1 MFSPHYLYTTTNDEN
16 APIMKAFFLLRSWP
30 KWLDVIA
37 GVTVGIVSL
46 PQAMAF
52 SLLAGMPPIYG
63 LYGALI
69 PPLVYA
75 FFGTSAFL
83 NVGPVSVVSIFA
95 YSLVAP
101 LYPPFS
107 SAYINVMI
115 QLGLLVGLIQW
126 MTGFVGVGKYI
137 SLLPKS
143 IISGFIQAAAVV
155 IIVSQLS
162 VGFGIPLTNS
172 SSLLDTV
179 IQLAQQVQDFHTFST
194 VLFVSALAVL
204 FLGKHFF
211 PNFHTTIVLLVF
223 TGICAFWLDWEGQD
237 ILLIGEVPQGFPQ
250 IILPQF
256 SRSFFTL
263 LPGAIGLA
271 FIATVGS
278 YVMAKTLEE
287 KQSSPYVADQDFM
300 ALGVSKIIASFFGA
314 LLSAGSFNRS
324 ILNLKLGATSQ
335 YASLFS
341 ALIVGLTL
349 VFFTPLVY
357 FLPQPVIA
365 AIIVYSAFFLFDFSV
380 LRVYWKNDKKQLIYF
395 TITVAITLGVGFV
408 EGIFAGI
415 AIAVLGRYFLSQPT

>member
-1 MFSPHYLYTTTNDEN
+1 
-16 APIMKAFFLLRSWP
+16 MKAFLLFRTWP
-30 KWLDVIA
+30 KWQDVMA
-37 GVTVGIVSL
+37 GVTVGIVSI

-75 FFGTSAFL
+75 FLGTSAFL
-83 NVGPVSVVSIFA
+83 NVGPVSVISIFA
-95 YSLVAP
+95 YTIVAP
-101 LYPPFS
+101 MYPPFS
-107 SAYINVMI
+107 AEYIHVLI
-115 QLGLLVGLIQW
+115 QLGLLVGLIQCIA
-126 MTGFVGVGKYI
+126 GLAGVGKYI

-143 IISGFIQAAAVV
+143 VISGFIQAAAVV

-162 VGFGIPLTNS
+162 VGFGITLSNH
-172 SSLLDTV
+172 SSLLDTFILLV
-179 IQLAQQVQDFHTFST
+179 QQAQDFHVFSS
-194 VLFVSALAVL
+194 VLFVAALAVL

-211 PNFHTTIVLLVF
+211 PHFPTTIVLLVF
-223 TGICAFWLDWEGQD
+223 TGICAFWYDWEGQD
-237 ILLIGEVPQGFPQ
+237 VLLIGEVPQGLPR

-256 SRSFFTL
+256 SWSLFTL
-263 LPGAIGLA
+263 LPGALGLA

-278 YVMAKTLEE
+278 YVMAKTLED
-287 KQSSPYVADQDFM
+287 KQSTPYVANHDFM
-300 ALGVSKIIASFFGA
+300 ALGASKIIASLFGA

-341 ALIVGLTL
+341 ALMVGLTL

-365 AIIVYSAFFLFDFSV
+365 AIIVYSAFFLFDFSA
-380 LRVYWKNDKKQLIYF
+380 LPVYWKNDKKQLMYF
-395 TITVAITLGVGFV
+395 TGTVAITLGVGFV

-415 AIAVLGRYFLSQPT
+415 TMVVIGRFFSSQPS